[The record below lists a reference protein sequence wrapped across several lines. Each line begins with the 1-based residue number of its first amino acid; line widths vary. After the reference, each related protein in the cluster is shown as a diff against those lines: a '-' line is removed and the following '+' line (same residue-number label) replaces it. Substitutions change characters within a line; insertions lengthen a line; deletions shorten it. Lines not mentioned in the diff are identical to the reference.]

1 MPFREGAERIYEQ
14 VKHDVKSLFKT
25 KDSTRPNTPS
35 GSLPHIS
42 SVNIDEQAVDGGVN
56 LPTTPPPAQV
66 ATSPPTETQS
76 NKTPDADNSLEQ
88 PLQPSDPMDEHR
100 SDVTESSPGAP
111 EVSPHATSTEESHE
125 PVISQ
130 SPAMEHTTV
139 DNVPSHNEP
148 KPNPVEQ
155 PASGK
160 LPDDLPGTSTRKDWK
175 QAAAGAAGQVM
186 DALKL
191 GPFRDISDLLQGF
204 MEGNV
209 KTEYEALQ
217 RRLQALL
224 QALETHSD
232 TRASP
237 MVASKITGIRQ
248 LIEGELKSIEKKP
261 GEKPHGRLLMAKDDE
276 ENILGCFRRMQE
288 YMDRLS
294 LDTSVSMWKLE
305 DEKSKDRI
313 SSSVRLLP
321 SSPSAWYNSSAGA
334 GLKRRECT
342 PGTRVD
348 VIANLLAWANGSSM
362 DAVYWLNGMA
372 GTGKT
377 TIAYSVCKELSDKR
391 TLAASFF
398 CSRLREECR
407 DVNRIIPSIAYQLA
421 RFSPAFQSALSTV
434 MEEDQDAHHR
444 VLTEQFQM
452 LIQRPLLTTIS
463 NNPLDPVKMVVVIDA
478 LDECEDKDAI
488 QDILGLLLKHA
499 VNLPIRFI
507 VSSRPEPQIRDLMI
521 DEQVKAKLVLHELDT
536 GDVQVDIETYVREE
550 LKPMNPPPAESQI
563 AALVAKAGILFIYAA
578 TAVRYVGYDNFRHNP
593 DARLRTLLDAQDGQ
607 KTQSRKKN
615 QEIDGLYTTVLDAA
629 LNDDGLED
637 EERSDIEQVLRT
649 VMCAYDPLTVAS
661 LSELLQIHNTGRVRA
676 ALRPL
681 WSVLHIVGVDE
692 LVTTLHASFP
702 DFMLDPARSKVYC
715 CDSEVHNRI
724 LAEHCMERIGKA
736 QPHLNIC
743 GLESSYLP
751 DRSISNIEERVSNA
765 ISPDLLYAC
774 RYWADHVQ
782 AGKCALTLVEKLR
795 DFLCTRL
802 LLWIEVLNLKKHIK
816 TSMECMKLVVE
827 WCKQLED
834 DRELVE
840 LANDAQRFVESFAS
854 NPVSQSTP
862 HIYVSMLAFWPRDA
876 PVAKHYARSTCGP
889 VEAEGTSLDQRQS
902 AHISTWTFKA
912 GVTEMA
918 VSRDGR
924 YVALGIE
931 KEVVVVDSSTGQ
943 IVLGP
948 LYGLPERAGC
958 IMLSPDQTRIL
969 AASTPSNTPRTSIVI
984 GWDIRTGDR
993 VFGPLDLHQNQLDI
1007 KYVII
1012 SPDCACIATYYDNYT
1027 SAPYENFYAYYE
1039 VYTLRLWDTIDGV
1052 ILHTWETTNWC
1063 NVIAFALDGTLIAA
1077 GCNDSLQV
1085 WNTQTGETVLGPLE
1099 TRSIDYLAFSSDA
1112 SRIIHFEHPLKLY
1125 VRSSQSGDILHDLS
1139 QIRNTMA
1146 ILSAIRYS
1154 PDDRCIAGV
1163 LAGEGRIT
1171 PAIHL
1176 WDAIDHQTMLG
1187 PLKGHTDYISSIVFS
1202 PDGSRI
1208 ISGCSNGLVCTWDVH
1223 QRNLPSTS
1231 MNTASIDILSAKFSS
1246 DGMRFVT
1253 GSKDGL
1259 LHIWDS
1265 YTGELCVGP
1274 IKAHT
1279 SEIVAVDFWNDR
1291 VVSGS
1296 EDGTVSVWNALSGE
1310 VVLASVTTGPEKAV
1324 TAVAYSSNGDLIVT
1338 TSRINLDSC
1347 VEVNLWDAHTGTR
1360 VLGPLKDAPGD
1371 ISTIQFSPDGTRIA
1385 GITRTYGSETG
1396 VWDTSDGRKVSEPYE
1411 HRIQAES
1418 ISYSPNGAFIVL
1430 GHRDKTITL
1439 WDAYIRTKELK
1450 RLTGH
1455 SSRVNSVHFSPD
1467 STRLVSSAD
1476 ETIWI
1481 WDVQTGQMLFEL
1493 PHGHEEQIISV
1504 AYSPDGTRIISIS
1517 YEGSVRIHD
1526 ARTNQERALSC
1537 VATEYS
1543 DWTMNKDGWVVD
1555 DQSRLLVWV
1564 PPDLRRALLQSRTQ
1578 VAIASWGYVRLK
1590 FDKSRMGESWEKSF
1604 VS

>member
-1 MPFREGAERIYEQ
+1 
-14 VKHDVKSLFKT
+14 
-25 KDSTRPNTPS
+25 
-35 GSLPHIS
+35 
-42 SVNIDEQAVDGGVN
+42 
-56 LPTTPPPAQV
+56 
-66 ATSPPTETQS
+66 
-76 NKTPDADNSLEQ
+76 
-88 PLQPSDPMDEHR
+88 
-100 SDVTESSPGAP
+100 
-111 EVSPHATSTEESHE
+111 
-125 PVISQ
+125 
-130 SPAMEHTTV
+130 
-139 DNVPSHNEP
+139 
-148 KPNPVEQ
+148 
-155 PASGK
+155 
-160 LPDDLPGTSTRKDWK
+160 
-175 QAAAGAAGQVM
+175 
-186 DALKL
+186 
-191 GPFRDISDLLQGF
+191 

-232 TRASP
+232 TKASP

-334 GLKRRECT
+334 GIKRRECT

-948 LYGLPERAGC
+948 LY
-958 IMLSPDQTRIL
+958 
-969 AASTPSNTPRTSIVI
+969 
-984 GWDIRTGDR
+984 
-993 VFGPLDLHQNQLDI
+993 
-1007 KYVII
+1007 
-1012 SPDCACIATYYDNYT
+1012 
-1027 SAPYENFYAYYE
+1027 
-1039 VYTLRLWDTIDGV
+1039 
-1052 ILHTWETTNWC
+1052 
-1063 NVIAFALDGTLIAA
+1063 
-1077 GCNDSLQV
+1077 
-1085 WNTQTGETVLGPLE
+1085 
-1099 TRSIDYLAFSSDA
+1099 
-1112 SRIIHFEHPLKLY
+1112 
-1125 VRSSQSGDILHDLS
+1125 
-1139 QIRNTMA
+1139 
-1146 ILSAIRYS
+1146 S